1 MHRAAAGS
9 GRVTG
14 ERAYGR
20 LLRAG
25 RVKLRGMEKRR
36 VGTVASL
43 KAALGSWRVG
53 AVVLQSFSSGL
64 PLGLVWIAL
73 PAWLKYR
80 GVDIKTI
87 GLFSLAQAP
96 WTFKFLW
103 APLMDRYRLPI
114 LGRKRSWML
123 LFQVLLLLGIGALAF
138 EGANPRIVVVAAV
151 ATFIAFCSASQ
162 DIAIDGYAVEVLQK
176 DELGVAVG
184 GRVALYRAAMF
195 VAGGIAIA
203 LGSSLGWP
211 RVFLG
216 LALLYLPLMA
226 VVVASPEPPATIHP
240 PATLRDAVFDPFVS
254 LFLKP
259 QATAIILFILLYKL
273 GDNMATALVRPFLI
287 EKRFSPADVGL
298 ATLTIGLI
306 FIIAGTVV
314 GAALTK
320 KMGVGRALWVFGVL
334 QAVAC
339 LGYVAV
345 DRVAVNLPAGTTGQT
360 FGVRLAMY
368 AATALETGCQGLA
381 TGALDVFL
389 IRLTKKRFSGTQYAL
404 FASVFAL
411 GRTLAGAP
419 AGILV
424 DALGWTSFFVVTI
437 FASVPGL
444 IMLSRFVA
452 PGVREPDFEIED
464 VQPRDPIGRARL
476 ALWSMGIAIVGVA
489 VAMLASALLDASR
502 AMRGHPGVV
511 FDPAGRLVRMLSPAS
526 PSDWLSVIGPVVLGL
541 FCGLAA
547 AGLLAAR
554 RGVRKG

>member
-1 MHRAAAGS
+1 M
-9 GRVTG
+9 
-14 ERAYGR
+14 
-20 LLRAG
+20 
-25 RVKLRGMEKRR
+25 KQR
-36 VGTVASL
+36 VGTAESL
-43 KAALGSWRVG
+43 RAAFRSWRVG

-64 PLGLVWIAL
+64 PLGLIWIAL

-87 GLFSLAQAP
+87 GLFTLAQAP

-103 APLMDRYRLPI
+103 APLMDRYSLPF

-123 LFQVLLLLGIGALAF
+123 LFQVLLLAGIGALAF
-138 EGANPRIVVVAAV
+138 EGANPRVAVVAAV

-162 DIAIDGYAVEVLQK
+162 DIAIDGYAVEVLRK

-184 GRVALYRAAMF
+184 GRVALYRAAML

-203 LGSSLGWP
+203 LGNSLGWP

-226 VVVASPEPPATIHP
+226 VVIASPEPPASIRP
-240 PATLRDAVFDPFVS
+240 PVTLRDAVFDPFVS
-254 LFLKP
+254 LFRKP
-259 QATAIILFILLYKL
+259 RATAIILFILLYKL

-306 FIIAGTVV
+306 FIIGGTVV
-314 GAALTK
+314 GAALTRK
-320 KMGVGRALWVFGVL
+320 IGVGRALWIFGVL

-339 LGYVAV
+339 LGYVVV
-345 DRVAVNLPAGTTGQT
+345 DRMAGATPAGNVVQP
-360 FGVRLAMY
+360 FASRLVMY

-389 IRLTKKRFSGTQYAL
+389 IRLTEKRFSATQYAL

-424 DALGWTSFFVVTI
+424 DALGWTPFFVVTI

-464 VQPRDPIGRARL
+464 VRPREPISRTALTLSSL
-476 ALWSMGIAIVGVA
+476 AIAIVGVA
-489 VAMLASALLDASR
+489 GALLTSALLDAAK
-502 AMRGHPGVV
+502 AMRGPSHAA
-511 FDPAGRLVRMLSPAS
+511 FDISKPLARLLAPAS
-526 PSDWLSVIGPVVLGL
+526 TADWLALLGPVVLGV

-554 RGVRKG
+554 RGIRRAS

>member
-1 MHRAAAGS
+1 
-9 GRVTG
+9 
-14 ERAYGR
+14 
-20 LLRAG
+20 
-25 RVKLRGMEKRR
+25 MEKRHI
-36 VGTVASL
+36 GTAASL
-43 KAALGSWRVG
+43 KAAFGSWRVG

-64 PLGLVWIAL
+64 PLGLIWIAL

-87 GLFSLAQAP
+87 GLFTLAQAP

-103 APLMDRYRLPI
+103 APLMDRYRLPF

-123 LFQVLLLLGIGALAF
+123 FFQVLLLVGIAALAF
-138 EGANPRIVVVAAV
+138 EGANPRVAVVAAV

-184 GRVALYRAAMF
+184 GRVALYRAAML
-195 VAGGIAIA
+195 VAGGVAIA
-203 LGSSLGWP
+203 LGNSLGWT

-216 LALLYLPLMA
+216 LALLYVPLMA
-226 VVVASPEPPATIHP
+226 VVIASPEPPASIRP
-240 PATLRDAVFDPFVS
+240 PVTLRDAVFDPFVS
-254 LFLKP
+254 LFRKP
-259 QATAIILFILLYKL
+259 RATAIILFILLYKL

-298 ATLTIGLI
+298 ATLTIGLV
-306 FIIAGTVV
+306 FIIAGTVI

-320 KMGVGRALWVFGVL
+320 KIGVGRALWIFGVL

-345 DRVAVNLPAGTTGQT
+345 DRMAVAAPAANAAQPIAI
-360 FGVRLAMY
+360 RLVMY

-389 IRLTKKRFSGTQYAL
+389 IRLTQKRFSATQYAL

-424 DALGWTSFFVVTI
+424 DSLGWTPFFVATI

-464 VQPRDPIGRARL
+464 VRPREPVTRTAL
-476 ALWSMGIAIVGVA
+476 ALAAFAIAIVSVA
-489 VAMLASALLDASR
+489 GAVLASALLDAAK
-502 AMRGHPGVV
+502 AMRGKPAAV
-511 FDPAGRLVRMLSPAS
+511 FDFGGQLARLLSPAS
-526 PSDWLSVIGPVVLGL
+526 PSGWLSLLGPVVLGV

>member
-1 MHRAAAGS
+1 
-9 GRVTG
+9 
-14 ERAYGR
+14 
-20 LLRAG
+20 
-25 RVKLRGMEKRR
+25 MEKRR
-36 VGTVASL
+36 IGTVASL
-43 KAALGSWRVG
+43 KAAFGSWRVG

-64 PLGLVWIAL
+64 PLGLIWIAL

-103 APLMDRYRLPI
+103 APLMDRYSLPF

-123 LFQVLLLLGIGALAF
+123 LFQVLLLAGIGALALQ
-138 EGANPRIVVVAAV
+138 GANPRVAVVAAV

-184 GRVALYRAAMF
+184 GRVALYRAAML
-195 VAGGIAIA
+195 VAGGLAIA
-203 LGSSLGWP
+203 LGNSLGWP

-216 LALLYLPLMA
+216 LALLYVPLMA
-226 VVVASPEPPATIHP
+226 VVVASPEPPASIRP
-240 PATLRDAVFDPFVS
+240 PVTLREAVFDPFVS
-254 LFLKP
+254 LFRKP
-259 QATAIILFILLYKL
+259 RATAIILFILLYKL

-287 EKRFSPADVGL
+287 EKGFSPADVGL
-298 ATLTIGLI
+298 ATLTIGLV

-320 KMGVGRALWVFGVL
+320 KVGVGRALWIFGVL
-334 QAVAC
+334 QALAC

-345 DRVAVNLPAGTTGQT
+345 DRMAGSTAGNAGQPFAT
-360 FGVRLAMY
+360 RVVMY

-389 IRLTKKRFSGTQYAL
+389 IRLTQKRFSATQYAL

-424 DALGWTSFFVVTI
+424 DALGWTPFFIVTI

-464 VQPRDPIGRARL
+464 VRPREPVGRGTLMLSAF
-476 ALWSMGIAIVGVA
+476 GVAIVGVA
-489 VAMLASALLDASR
+489 GAMLASALLDAAK
-502 AMRGHPGVV
+502 AMRGKPGAV
-511 FDPAGRLVRMLSPAS
+511 FDPGGRLARLLAPVS
-526 PSDWLSVIGPVVLGL
+526 PSDWLALIGPVVLGV

-547 AGLLAAR
+547 AALLAAR
-554 RGVRKG
+554 RGIQKG

>member
-1 MHRAAAGS
+1 M
-9 GRVTG
+9 
-14 ERAYGR
+14 
-20 LLRAG
+20 
-25 RVKLRGMEKRR
+25 
-36 VGTVASL
+36 
-43 KAALGSWRVG
+43 
-53 AVVLQSFSSGL
+53 LQSFSSGL
-64 PLGLVWIAL
+64 PLGLIWIAL

-87 GLFSLAQAP
+87 GLFTLAQAP

-103 APLMDRYRLPI
+103 APLMDRYRLPF

-123 LFQVLLLLGIGALAF
+123 LFQFLLLAGIGALAF
-138 EGANPRIVVVAAV
+138 EGANPRVAIVAAV

-162 DIAIDGYAVEVLQK
+162 DIAIDGYAVEVLEK

-184 GRVALYRAAMF
+184 GRVALYRAAML
-195 VAGGIAIA
+195 VAGGVAIA
-203 LGSSLGWP
+203 LGNSLGWP

-216 LALLYLPLMA
+216 LALLYVPLMA
-226 VVVASPEPPATIHP
+226 VVVASPEPPASIRP
-240 PATLRDAVFDPFVS
+240 PVTLRDAVFDPFVS
-254 LFLKP
+254 LFRKP
-259 QATAIILFILLYKL
+259 RATSIILFILLYKL

-287 EKRFSPADVGL
+287 EKGFSPADVGL

-306 FIIAGTVV
+306 FIIGGTIV

-320 KMGVGRALWVFGVL
+320 KIGVGRALWIFGIL

-345 DRVAVNLPAGTTGQT
+345 DRMAGAAPAGQ
-360 FGVRLAMY
+360 GVQPFASRLVMY

-389 IRLTKKRFSGTQYAL
+389 IRLTQKRFSATQYAL

-424 DALGWTSFFVVTI
+424 DALGWTPFFVVTI
-437 FASVPGL
+437 FASAPGL

-464 VQPRDPIGRARL
+464 VRPREPIGRAALGFSSL
-476 ALWSMGIAIVGVA
+476 AIAVVGVA
-489 VAMLASALLDASR
+489 GAIFASAVLDAAR
-502 AMRGHPGVV
+502 AMRGPSRAAFDVSKPLAKLLAPG
-511 FDPAGRLVRMLSPAS
+511 S
-526 PSDWLSVIGPVVLGL
+526 PSEWLALLGPVALGV

-554 RGVRKG
+554 RGVRRPA